1 MEFLEVPIFDDDLY
15 KLLVRLAINLFFMIL
30 VVRLTVLPNQRDR
43 EFAFTAVMLNITV
56 FFICFTLKK
65 LELGLGM
72 ALGLFA
78 IFGVLRYR
86 TDTLRTKEMTY
97 LFMLIGLAVINS
109 LSNRKTSYVEL
120 AAVNS
125 FILIAALINEAVLSR
140 ILSKDKTDE
149 VAAEGDEAED
159 DVAATVWDVDPFGSG
174 CIPSTP
180 DHLPDGLW
188 FGFAVGY
195 DDGAVEFDL
204 ACVWGR
210 EELFEAGVIG
220 EDEVFPNDYVL
231 NDNPIIRTLET
242 AVDGVGHLVD
252 ENAVSVEVNLQAEW
266 GEAHTSW
273 GGVECPSDLCYVS
286 VLVEAG
292 VIVELREIYQS

>member
-149 VAAEGDEAED
+149 VAAEAPQIDTKKNSDNGVGKPKKTTVTYDRLTLLGKASRDELIADITERTGFEIVKIQVTKVD
-159 DVAATVWDVDPFGSG
+159 LKESLATLTIWHHD
-174 CIPSTP
+174 
-180 DHLPDGLW
+180 
-188 FGFAVGY
+188 A
-195 DDGAVEFDL
+195 
-204 ACVWGR
+204 
-210 EELFEAGVIG
+210 
-220 EDEVFPNDYVL
+220 
-231 NDNPIIRTLET
+231 DNP
-242 AVDGVGHLVD
+242 A
-252 ENAVSVEVNLQAEW
+252 S
-266 GEAHTSW
+266 
-273 GGVECPSDLCYVS
+273 
-286 VLVEAG
+286 
-292 VIVELREIYQS
+292 

>member
-149 VAAEGDEAED
+149 VAAEALQIDTKKSGDNGGGKPKKTTVTYDRLTLLGKASRDELIADITERTGFEIVKIQVTKVD
-159 DVAATVWDVDPFGSG
+159 LKESLATLTIWHHD
-174 CIPSTP
+174 
-180 DHLPDGLW
+180 
-188 FGFAVGY
+188 A
-195 DDGAVEFDL
+195 
-204 ACVWGR
+204 
-210 EELFEAGVIG
+210 
-220 EDEVFPNDYVL
+220 
-231 NDNPIIRTLET
+231 DNP
-242 AVDGVGHLVD
+242 A
-252 ENAVSVEVNLQAEW
+252 S
-266 GEAHTSW
+266 
-273 GGVECPSDLCYVS
+273 
-286 VLVEAG
+286 
-292 VIVELREIYQS
+292 

>member
-140 ILSKDKTDE
+140 ILSKDKTDD
-149 VAAEGDEAED
+149 VAAEALQIDTKKNGDNGGGKPKKTTVTYDRLTLLGKASRDELIADITERTGFEIVKIQVTKVD
-159 DVAATVWDVDPFGSG
+159 LKESLATLTIWHHD
-174 CIPSTP
+174 
-180 DHLPDGLW
+180 
-188 FGFAVGY
+188 A
-195 DDGAVEFDL
+195 
-204 ACVWGR
+204 
-210 EELFEAGVIG
+210 
-220 EDEVFPNDYVL
+220 
-231 NDNPIIRTLET
+231 DNP
-242 AVDGVGHLVD
+242 A
-252 ENAVSVEVNLQAEW
+252 S
-266 GEAHTSW
+266 
-273 GGVECPSDLCYVS
+273 
-286 VLVEAG
+286 
-292 VIVELREIYQS
+292 

>member
-1 MEFLEVPIFDDDLY
+1 MEFLEVPIFDDALY

-149 VAAEGDEAED
+149 VAAEALQIDTKKNGDNGGGKPKKTTVTYDRLTLLGKASRDELIADITERTGFEIVKIQVTKVD
-159 DVAATVWDVDPFGSG
+159 LKESLATLTIWHHD
-174 CIPSTP
+174 
-180 DHLPDGLW
+180 
-188 FGFAVGY
+188 A
-195 DDGAVEFDL
+195 
-204 ACVWGR
+204 
-210 EELFEAGVIG
+210 
-220 EDEVFPNDYVL
+220 
-231 NDNPIIRTLET
+231 DNP
-242 AVDGVGHLVD
+242 A
-252 ENAVSVEVNLQAEW
+252 S
-266 GEAHTSW
+266 
-273 GGVECPSDLCYVS
+273 
-286 VLVEAG
+286 
-292 VIVELREIYQS
+292 

>member
-125 FILIAALINEAVLSR
+125 FILVAALINEAVLSR
-140 ILSKDKTDE
+140 ILSKDKTEE
-149 VAAEGDEAED
+149 VAADAPQTDTKKNGDNGGGKPKKTTVTYDRLTLLGKASRDELIADITERTGFEIVKIQVTKVD
-159 DVAATVWDVDPFGSG
+159 LKESLATLTIWHHD
-174 CIPSTP
+174 
-180 DHLPDGLW
+180 
-188 FGFAVGY
+188 A
-195 DDGAVEFDL
+195 
-204 ACVWGR
+204 
-210 EELFEAGVIG
+210 
-220 EDEVFPNDYVL
+220 
-231 NDNPIIRTLET
+231 DNP
-242 AVDGVGHLVD
+242 A
-252 ENAVSVEVNLQAEW
+252 S
-266 GEAHTSW
+266 
-273 GGVECPSDLCYVS
+273 
-286 VLVEAG
+286 
-292 VIVELREIYQS
+292 

>member
-1 MEFLEVPIFDDDLY
+1 MEFLEVPIFDDVLY
-15 KLLVRLAINLFFMIL
+15 NLLVRLAINLFFMIL

-149 VAAEGDEAED
+149 VAAEALQIDTKKNGDNGGGKPKKTTVTYDRLTLLGKASRDELIADITERTGFEIVKIQVTKVD
-159 DVAATVWDVDPFGSG
+159 LKESLATLTIWHHD
-174 CIPSTP
+174 
-180 DHLPDGLW
+180 
-188 FGFAVGY
+188 A
-195 DDGAVEFDL
+195 
-204 ACVWGR
+204 
-210 EELFEAGVIG
+210 
-220 EDEVFPNDYVL
+220 
-231 NDNPIIRTLET
+231 DNP
-242 AVDGVGHLVD
+242 A
-252 ENAVSVEVNLQAEW
+252 S
-266 GEAHTSW
+266 
-273 GGVECPSDLCYVS
+273 
-286 VLVEAG
+286 
-292 VIVELREIYQS
+292 

>member
-1 MEFLEVPIFDDDLY
+1 
-15 KLLVRLAINLFFMIL
+15 LAINLFFMIL

-149 VAAEGDEAED
+149 VAAEALQIDTKKNGDNGGGKPKKTTVTYDRLTLLGKASRDELIADITERTGFEIVKIQVTKVD
-159 DVAATVWDVDPFGSG
+159 LKESLATLTIWHHD
-174 CIPSTP
+174 
-180 DHLPDGLW
+180 
-188 FGFAVGY
+188 A
-195 DDGAVEFDL
+195 
-204 ACVWGR
+204 
-210 EELFEAGVIG
+210 
-220 EDEVFPNDYVL
+220 
-231 NDNPIIRTLET
+231 DNP
-242 AVDGVGHLVD
+242 A
-252 ENAVSVEVNLQAEW
+252 S
-266 GEAHTSW
+266 
-273 GGVECPSDLCYVS
+273 
-286 VLVEAG
+286 
-292 VIVELREIYQS
+292 

>member
-149 VAAEGDEAED
+149 VAAEALQIDTKKNGDNGGGKPKKTTVTYDRLTLLGKASRDELIADITERTGFEIVKVQVTKVD
-159 DVAATVWDVDPFGSG
+159 LKESLATLTIWHHD
-174 CIPSTP
+174 
-180 DHLPDGLW
+180 
-188 FGFAVGY
+188 A
-195 DDGAVEFDL
+195 
-204 ACVWGR
+204 
-210 EELFEAGVIG
+210 
-220 EDEVFPNDYVL
+220 
-231 NDNPIIRTLET
+231 DNP
-242 AVDGVGHLVD
+242 A
-252 ENAVSVEVNLQAEW
+252 S
-266 GEAHTSW
+266 
-273 GGVECPSDLCYVS
+273 
-286 VLVEAG
+286 
-292 VIVELREIYQS
+292 

>member
-56 FFICFTLKK
+56 FFICFTFKK

-149 VAAEGDEAED
+149 VAAEALQIDTKKNGDNGGGKPKKTTVTYDRLTLLGKASRDELIADITERTGFEIVKIQVTKVD
-159 DVAATVWDVDPFGSG
+159 LKESLATLTIWHHD
-174 CIPSTP
+174 
-180 DHLPDGLW
+180 
-188 FGFAVGY
+188 A
-195 DDGAVEFDL
+195 
-204 ACVWGR
+204 
-210 EELFEAGVIG
+210 
-220 EDEVFPNDYVL
+220 
-231 NDNPIIRTLET
+231 DNP
-242 AVDGVGHLVD
+242 A
-252 ENAVSVEVNLQAEW
+252 S
-266 GEAHTSW
+266 
-273 GGVECPSDLCYVS
+273 
-286 VLVEAG
+286 
-292 VIVELREIYQS
+292 

>member
-1 MEFLEVPIFDDDLY
+1 MEFLEVPIFDDDLS

-149 VAAEGDEAED
+149 VAAEALQIDTKKNGDNGGGKPKKTTVTYDRLTLLGKASRDELIADITERTGFEIVKIQVTKVD
-159 DVAATVWDVDPFGSG
+159 LKESLATLTIWHHD
-174 CIPSTP
+174 
-180 DHLPDGLW
+180 
-188 FGFAVGY
+188 A
-195 DDGAVEFDL
+195 
-204 ACVWGR
+204 
-210 EELFEAGVIG
+210 
-220 EDEVFPNDYVL
+220 
-231 NDNPIIRTLET
+231 DNP
-242 AVDGVGHLVD
+242 A
-252 ENAVSVEVNLQAEW
+252 S
-266 GEAHTSW
+266 
-273 GGVECPSDLCYVS
+273 
-286 VLVEAG
+286 
-292 VIVELREIYQS
+292 

>member
-1 MEFLEVPIFDDDLY
+1 MEFLEVPIFDDVLY
-15 KLLVRLAINLFFMIL
+15 NLLVRLAINLFFMIL

-86 TDTLRTKEMTY
+86 TDTLRTKEMTNH
-97 LFMLIGLAVINS
+97 FMLIGLAVINS

-149 VAAEGDEAED
+149 VAAEALQIDTKKIGDNGGGKPKKTTVTYDRLTLLGKASRDELIADITERTGFEIVKIQVTKVD
-159 DVAATVWDVDPFGSG
+159 LKESLATLTIWHHD
-174 CIPSTP
+174 
-180 DHLPDGLW
+180 
-188 FGFAVGY
+188 A
-195 DDGAVEFDL
+195 
-204 ACVWGR
+204 
-210 EELFEAGVIG
+210 
-220 EDEVFPNDYVL
+220 
-231 NDNPIIRTLET
+231 DNP
-242 AVDGVGHLVD
+242 A
-252 ENAVSVEVNLQAEW
+252 S
-266 GEAHTSW
+266 
-273 GGVECPSDLCYVS
+273 
-286 VLVEAG
+286 
-292 VIVELREIYQS
+292 

>member
-149 VAAEGDEAED
+149 VAAEALKIDTKKNGDNGGGKPKKTTVTYDRLTLLGKASRDELIADITERTGFEIVKIQVTKVD
-159 DVAATVWDVDPFGSG
+159 LKESLATLTIWHHD
-174 CIPSTP
+174 
-180 DHLPDGLW
+180 
-188 FGFAVGY
+188 A
-195 DDGAVEFDL
+195 
-204 ACVWGR
+204 
-210 EELFEAGVIG
+210 
-220 EDEVFPNDYVL
+220 
-231 NDNPIIRTLET
+231 DNP
-242 AVDGVGHLVD
+242 A
-252 ENAVSVEVNLQAEW
+252 S
-266 GEAHTSW
+266 
-273 GGVECPSDLCYVS
+273 
-286 VLVEAG
+286 
-292 VIVELREIYQS
+292 

>member
-149 VAAEGDEAED
+149 VAAEALP
-159 DVAATVWDVDPFGSG
+159 VSYT
-174 CIPSTP
+174 
-180 DHLPDGLW
+180 HL
-188 FGFAVGY
+188 
-195 DDGAVEFDL
+195 
-204 ACVWGR
+204 
-210 EELFEAGVIG
+210 
-220 EDEVFPNDYVL
+220 
-231 NDNPIIRTLET
+231 TLPT
-242 AVDGVGHLVD
+242 KA
-252 ENAVSVEVNLQAEW
+252 
-266 GEAHTSW
+266 
-273 GGVECPSDLCYVS
+273 
-286 VLVEAG
+286 
-292 VIVELREIYQS
+292 

>member
-1 MEFLEVPIFDDDLY
+1 MEFLEVPLFDDDLF
-15 KLLVRLAINLFFMIL
+15 KLNIRLAFDLLFTIL
-30 VVRLTVLPNQRDR
+30 VVWVAYKPDQKRMNYV
-43 EFAFTAVMLNITV
+43 FMFMLMNIMV

-140 ILSKDKTDE
+140 ILSNDKTDE
-149 VAAEGDEAED
+149 VEAEAPQID
-159 DVAATVWDVDPFGSG
+159 TRKNGDNGGGKPKKTTVTYDRLTLLGKASRDELIADITERTGFEIVKIQVTKVDLKESLATLTIWHHD
-174 CIPSTP
+174 
-180 DHLPDGLW
+180 
-188 FGFAVGY
+188 A
-195 DDGAVEFDL
+195 
-204 ACVWGR
+204 
-210 EELFEAGVIG
+210 
-220 EDEVFPNDYVL
+220 
-231 NDNPIIRTLET
+231 DNP
-242 AVDGVGHLVD
+242 A
-252 ENAVSVEVNLQAEW
+252 S
-266 GEAHTSW
+266 
-273 GGVECPSDLCYVS
+273 
-286 VLVEAG
+286 
-292 VIVELREIYQS
+292 

>member
-65 LELGLGM
+65 MELGLGM

-149 VAAEGDEAED
+149 VAAEALQIDTKKNGDNGGGKPKKTTVTYDRLTLLGKASRDELIADITERTGFEIVKIQVTKVD
-159 DVAATVWDVDPFGSG
+159 LKESLATLTIWHHD
-174 CIPSTP
+174 
-180 DHLPDGLW
+180 
-188 FGFAVGY
+188 A
-195 DDGAVEFDL
+195 
-204 ACVWGR
+204 
-210 EELFEAGVIG
+210 
-220 EDEVFPNDYVL
+220 
-231 NDNPIIRTLET
+231 DNP
-242 AVDGVGHLVD
+242 A
-252 ENAVSVEVNLQAEW
+252 S
-266 GEAHTSW
+266 
-273 GGVECPSDLCYVS
+273 
-286 VLVEAG
+286 
-292 VIVELREIYQS
+292 

>member
-140 ILSKDKTDE
+140 IPSKDKTDE
-149 VAAEGDEAED
+149 VAAEALQIDTKKNGDNGGGKPKKTTVTYDRLTLLGKASRDELIADITERTGFEIVKIQVTKVD
-159 DVAATVWDVDPFGSG
+159 LKESLATLTIWHHD
-174 CIPSTP
+174 
-180 DHLPDGLW
+180 
-188 FGFAVGY
+188 A
-195 DDGAVEFDL
+195 
-204 ACVWGR
+204 
-210 EELFEAGVIG
+210 
-220 EDEVFPNDYVL
+220 
-231 NDNPIIRTLET
+231 DNP
-242 AVDGVGHLVD
+242 A
-252 ENAVSVEVNLQAEW
+252 S
-266 GEAHTSW
+266 
-273 GGVECPSDLCYVS
+273 
-286 VLVEAG
+286 
-292 VIVELREIYQS
+292 

>member
-149 VAAEGDEAED
+149 VAAEALQIDTKKNGDNGGGKPKKTTVTYDRLTLLGKASRDELIADITERTGFEIVKIQVTKVD
-159 DVAATVWDVDPFGSG
+159 LKESLATLTIWHHD
-174 CIPSTP
+174 
-180 DHLPDGLW
+180 
-188 FGFAVGY
+188 A
-195 DDGAVEFDL
+195 
-204 ACVWGR
+204 
-210 EELFEAGVIG
+210 
-220 EDEVFPNDYVL
+220 
-231 NDNPIIRTLET
+231 DNP
-242 AVDGVGHLVD
+242 A
-252 ENAVSVEVNLQAEW
+252 S
-266 GEAHTSW
+266 
-273 GGVECPSDLCYVS
+273 
-286 VLVEAG
+286 
-292 VIVELREIYQS
+292 

>member
-1 MEFLEVPIFDDDLY
+1 
-15 KLLVRLAINLFFMIL
+15 
-30 VVRLTVLPNQRDR
+30 
-43 EFAFTAVMLNITV
+43 MLNITV

-149 VAAEGDEAED
+149 VAAEALQIDTKKNGDNGGGKPKKTTVTYDRLTLLGKASRDELIADITERTGFEIVKIQVTKVD
-159 DVAATVWDVDPFGSG
+159 LKESLATLTIWHHD
-174 CIPSTP
+174 
-180 DHLPDGLW
+180 
-188 FGFAVGY
+188 A
-195 DDGAVEFDL
+195 
-204 ACVWGR
+204 
-210 EELFEAGVIG
+210 
-220 EDEVFPNDYVL
+220 
-231 NDNPIIRTLET
+231 DNP
-242 AVDGVGHLVD
+242 A
-252 ENAVSVEVNLQAEW
+252 S
-266 GEAHTSW
+266 
-273 GGVECPSDLCYVS
+273 
-286 VLVEAG
+286 
-292 VIVELREIYQS
+292 

>member
-125 FILIAALINEAVLSR
+125 FILIAALINEAILSR

-149 VAAEGDEAED
+149 VAAEALQIDTKKNGDNGGGKPKKTTVTYDRLTLLGKASRDELIADITERTGFEIVKIQVTKVD
-159 DVAATVWDVDPFGSG
+159 LKESLATLTIWHHD
-174 CIPSTP
+174 
-180 DHLPDGLW
+180 
-188 FGFAVGY
+188 A
-195 DDGAVEFDL
+195 
-204 ACVWGR
+204 
-210 EELFEAGVIG
+210 
-220 EDEVFPNDYVL
+220 
-231 NDNPIIRTLET
+231 DNP
-242 AVDGVGHLVD
+242 A
-252 ENAVSVEVNLQAEW
+252 S
-266 GEAHTSW
+266 
-273 GGVECPSDLCYVS
+273 
-286 VLVEAG
+286 
-292 VIVELREIYQS
+292 